1 MEPQQPELMAGEPA
15 PGAARGASATPG
27 ADAGRSAALG
37 PDPPAATDATLPAR
51 GSVPGLAATAHTDCC
66 VVGGGPGGAM
76 LALLLA
82 RQGVRVT
89 LLEQHHDFDRDFRG
103 DTLHPSVLE
112 ILDQLGLAQRVL
124 ALPHAE
130 LHQASLMVEGR
141 PVFAADFSHLPTRFP
156 YITLVPQA
164 EFLPL
169 VVDEARRYPG
179 FELRLGAA
187 VRELIEED
195 GVVRGVRYEVDR
207 TQYELRATL
216 TVGADGRFS
225 TVRRLAG
232 IVPERFAQAIDVLWF
247 RVPRSATAPEPG
259 LGRVGHGHILAILP
273 RHDAWQLGWVFPK
286 GSYARL
292 RAAGLDAF
300 KVELCALVPE
310 LRDGIMSGLT
320 DWRQVSLLSVE
331 ASRARRW
338 YRPGLLLIGDAAHVM
353 SPVGG
358 VGINYA
364 IQDAVVAANV
374 LAAPLRAGRV
384 GTAPLVRI
392 QLERELPTLVIQTL
406 QNLVQRRIL
415 TSAAQGRAPI
425 PTWVLR
431 TPLLRDLPARLI
443 GFGLWR
449 VRVAHPQVYTAGE

>member
-1 MEPQQPELMAGEPA
+1 MAREQPESPA
-15 PGAARGASATPG
+15 DGAAAPSAESQSASPRSAQDDGSAPVNERNPTRAAISTDMLARGASE
-27 ADAGRSAALG
+27 
-37 PDPPAATDATLPAR
+37 
-51 GSVPGLAATAHTDCC
+51 TAHTECC
-66 VVGGGPGGAM
+66 VVGGGPAGAM

-112 ILDQLGLAQRVL
+112 ILDQVGLTQRVL
-124 ALPHAE
+124 ALPHTE
-130 LHQASLMVEGR
+130 LRQASLVIDGR
-141 PVFAADFSHLPTRFP
+141 PAFAADFSHLPTRFP
-156 YITLVPQA
+156 YIALVPQA

-169 VVDEARRYPG
+169 VVAEAQRYPG

-195 GVVRGVRYEVDR
+195 GIVRGVRYETNR
-207 TQYELRATL
+207 ARHELRATL

-225 TVRRLAG
+225 VVRRLAG
-232 IVPERFAQAIDVLWF
+232 MVATPFAQAIDVLWF
-247 RVPRSATAPEPG
+247 RVPRQAAGPTLG
-259 LGRVGHGHILAILP
+259 LGRVGHGHVLAILP
-273 RHDAWQLGWVFPK
+273 RHDGWQLGWVFPK
-286 GSYARL
+286 GSYQRL

-300 KVELCALVPE
+300 KAELCALVPE
-310 LRDGIMSGLT
+310 LRESILSGLT
-320 DWRQVSLLSVE
+320 DWHQVSLLSVE
-331 ASRARRW
+331 ASRVRRW

-374 LAAPLRAGRV
+374 LAEPLRAGHV

-392 QLERELPTLVIQTL
+392 QLARELPTVFIQTL
-406 QNLVQRRIL
+406 QNALQRRIL
-415 TSAAQGRAPI
+415 ATALQGRALVPS
-425 PTWVLR
+425 WVQR
-431 TPLLRDLPARLI
+431 TPILRDLAARVI

-449 VRVAHPQVYTAGE
+449 VHPREVKHGIKP

>member
-1 MEPQQPELMAGEPA
+1 MAREQPEPTAVA
-15 PGAARGASATPG
+15 
-27 ADAGRSAALG
+27 
-37 PDPPAATDATLPAR
+37 
-51 GSVPGLAATAHTDCC
+51 AHTECC

-103 DTLHPSVLE
+103 DTLHPSVME
-112 ILDQLGLAQRVL
+112 ILDQLGLAERVL
-124 ALPHAE
+124 AMPHGE
-130 LHQASLMVEGR
+130 VHQANLAVDGR
-141 PVFAADFSHLPTRFP
+141 PFFAADFSHLPTKFP
-156 YITLVPQA
+156 YVTLVPQA
-164 EFLPL
+164 EFIPL
-169 VVDEARRYPG
+169 LVEEAKRYRH

-187 VRELIEED
+187 VRGLIEED
-195 GVVRGVRYEVDR
+195 GVVRGVRYELDR
-207 TQYELRATL
+207 ARHELQATL

-225 TVRRLAG
+225 VVRRLAG
-232 IVPERFAQAIDVLWF
+232 IEPERFAQAIDVLWF
-247 RVPRSATAPEPG
+247 RLPRSASGPEPG

-273 RHDAWQLGWVFPK
+273 RHDAWQLGWIFPK
-286 GSYARL
+286 GGYQRL

-300 KVELCALVPE
+300 KEELCELVPE
-310 LRDGIMSGLT
+310 LRENIQSGLT
-320 DWRQVSLLSVE
+320 DWQQVSLLSVE

-384 GTAPLVRI
+384 GTAPLVRV
-392 QLERELPTLVIQTL
+392 QLERALPTIVIQTL
-406 QNLVQRRIL
+406 QNFVQRRIL
-415 TSAAQGRAPI
+415 TTAARGGSILPA
-425 PTWVLR
+425 WLVNM
-431 TPLLRDLPARLI
+431 PLLRDLPARII

-449 VRVAHPQVYTAGE
+449 VRVSHPGSPPGGSGTSRVYPQEVTHGVG

>member
-1 MEPQQPELMAGEPA
+1 MAREQPEAGAERAGARAAIGEPA
-15 PGAARGASATPG
+15 PDHPIGSGIA
-27 ADAGRSAALG
+27 
-37 PDPPAATDATLPAR
+37 PAAHVET
-51 GSVPGLAATAHTDCC
+51 SHTGCC
-66 VVGGGPGGAM
+66 VVGGGPAGAL

-112 ILDQLGLAQRVL
+112 ILDQIGLADRVL

-130 LHQASLMVEGR
+130 LRQATLTIDGR
-141 PVFAADFSHLPTRFP
+141 TVFTADFSRLPTPFP
-156 YITLVPQA
+156 FVALLPQA

-169 VVDEARRYPG
+169 VVEEARRYAG
-179 FELRLGAA
+179 FDLRLGAT
-187 VRELIEED
+187 VRELIVAD

-207 TQYELRATL
+207 APHELRAAL

-232 IVPERFAQAIDVLWF
+232 IEPERFAQAIDVLWF
-247 RVPRSATAPEPG
+247 RVPRSATPPELG

-286 GSYARL
+286 GSYQRL
-292 RAAGLDAF
+292 RAAGLNAF
-300 KVELCALVPE
+300 KAELCALVPE
-310 LRDGIMSGLT
+310 LGESITSGLT

-331 ASRARRW
+331 ASRVRRW

-364 IQDAVVAANV
+364 IQDAVVAANL
-374 LAAPLRAGRV
+374 LAGPLRAGHV

-406 QNLVQRRIL
+406 QNFVQRRVL
-415 TSAAQGRAPI
+415 ATAAQGGAAVPSWVQRVPI
-425 PTWVLR
+425 
-431 TPLLRDLPARLI
+431 LRDLPARII

-449 VRVAHPQVYTAGE
+449 VRVESPTAQPAALVNGKSIPGR

>member
-1 MEPQQPELMAGEPA
+1 MAHLESASLANPETA
-15 PGAARGASATPG
+15 PSIPT
-27 ADAGRSAALG
+27 
-37 PDPPAATDATLPAR
+37 
-51 GSVPGLAATAHTDCC
+51 PGLAAAPRPVGTAQAQCC
-66 VVGGGPGGAM
+66 IVGGGPAGAM

-82 RQGVRVT
+82 RQGLRVT
-89 LLEQHHDFDRDFRG
+89 LLEQHRDFDRDFRG

-112 ILDQLGLAQRVL
+112 ILDQIGLAQRVL
-124 ALPHAE
+124 ALPHGE
-130 LHQASLMVEGR
+130 VRQAALTIDGR
-141 PVFAADFSHLPTRFP
+141 PAFAADFTHLPTKFP
-156 YITLVPQA
+156 YVALVPQA

-169 VVDEARRYPG
+169 LVDEARRYPG

-195 GVVRGVRYEVDR
+195 GVVRGVRYETDR
-207 TQYELRATL
+207 ARHELRATL

-232 IVPERFAQAIDVLWF
+232 IALDRFAQQIDVLWF
-247 RVPRSATAPEPG
+247 RVPRSVTAPEPG

-286 GSYARL
+286 GSYQRL

-300 KVELCALVPE
+300 KRELCALVPE
-310 LRDGIMSGLT
+310 LREGIMSGLT
-320 DWRQVSLLSVE
+320 DWHQVSLLSVE

-364 IQDAVVAANV
+364 IQDAVVAANA
-374 LAAPLRAGRV
+374 LAGPLRAGRV
-384 GTAPLVRI
+384 GTAPLVRV

-406 QNLVQRRIL
+406 QDVVQRRVL
-415 TSAAQGRAPI
+415 TTAARGGALIPAWMLRAPI
-425 PTWVLR
+425 LR
-431 TPLLRDLPARLI
+431 ELPARLI

-449 VRVAHPQVYTAGE
+449 VRVAHPHGNLGGE